1 MVFEVKMW
9 WEERPVLRID
19 EIGEQRNLIVTMPKD
34 NTLKSSRKPIP
45 PIFLPHFQHQ
55 TTFLSDS

>member
-1 MVFEVKMW
+1 MW

-45 PIFLPHFQHQ
+45 PVFLPHFQHQ